1 MKAREFIGGE
11 VNWLSLVVDP
21 CEPAN
26 RIPLTVELTVA
37 DAKAQGMEF
46 IEAACSAGFDE
57 KRSNFER
64 IVPIS
69 FVDAKKRMLYGIVFR
84 ANEIVEKSE
93 TERYWASP
101 ATVRLMMEGF
111 AERGMLGQVDTNH
124 DGKKLK
130 DVFVAEQGIV
140 LAGDPRFDPP
150 TDPHPENVHAYWAGV
165 KVKDT
170 PAGDK
175 VLKLITEGKGRGFS
189 LKGVMVCGPEQE
201 VQFGNVKMAGAGGG
215 ENQSGPGGKCICPSC
230 GTTKEHVQGVACTDV
245 KCPSCGTAMQREGY
259 QPKKGNTEMTK
270 DGGKAGIIGQAA
282 AAIGQAVATALSVFS
297 EKIDSQQ
304 DTRRLEGLNTLFYE
318 SFWAIMQS
326 ADIEDKESAVI
337 ECIDDYKK
345 AIEDGTKVEM
355 AKIGGRAWDKD
366 ESHVDALLCASA
378 RGVEI
383 DLAGRVFSKKNLEQ
397 MKAAHD
403 VLGKLIA
410 KAGGADG
417 DIEVEQANK
426 GEGDE
431 MDKAQVTDLVSGMLA
446 EALKPLTEGLAALK
460 SAIPAEFKLSEA
472 DAGRLAALET
482 KLTAV
487 ETKVAAVPAS
497 AEQQQAEL
505 TRKIGEGETKIAEL
519 TTQIEA
525 QKVQL
530 TEQKTLLEKLSG
542 KRPASLSA
550 GGVND
555 DGDGGDGGK
564 MPELKRREG
573 YPAGILL

>member
-1 MKAREFIGGE
+1 
-11 VNWLSLVVDP
+11 
-21 CEPAN
+21 
-26 RIPLTVELTVA
+26 
-37 DAKAQGMEF
+37 
-46 IEAACSAGFDE
+46 
-57 KRSNFER
+57 
-64 IVPIS
+64 
-69 FVDAKKRMLYGIVFR
+69 
-84 ANEIVEKSE
+84 
-93 TERYWASP
+93 
-101 ATVRLMMEGF
+101 
-111 AERGMLGQVDTNH
+111 
-124 DGKKLK
+124 
-130 DVFVAEQGIV
+130 
-140 LAGDPRFDPP
+140 
-150 TDPHPENVHAYWAGV
+150 
-165 KVKDT
+165 
-170 PAGDK
+170 
-175 VLKLITEGKGRGFS
+175 
-189 LKGVMVCGPEQE
+189 
-201 VQFGNVKMAGAGGG
+201 
-215 ENQSGPGGKCICPSC
+215 
-230 GTTKEHVQGVACTDV
+230 
-245 KCPSCGTAMQREGY
+245 
-259 QPKKGNTEMTK
+259 MTK

-304 DTRRLEGLNTLFYE
+304 DTRRLEGLNNLFHE

-337 ECIDDYKK
+337 KCIDDYKK

-417 DIEVEQANK
+417 DIKVEQANK

>member
-11 VNWLSLVVDP
+11 INWLSLVVDP

-101 ATVRLMMEGF
+101 ATVRMMMEGF
-111 AERGMLGQVDTNH
+111 AERGMLGQVDMNH

-215 ENQSGPGGKCICPSC
+215 ENQAGPGG
-230 GTTKEHVQGVACTDV
+230 
-245 KCPSCGTAMQREGY
+245 
-259 QPKKGNTEMTK
+259 KGNTEMTK

-304 DTRRLEGLNTLFYE
+304 DTRRLEGLNNLFHE

-482 KLTAV
+482 KLTAY

>member
-11 VNWLSLVVDP
+11 INWLSLVVDP

-101 ATVRLMMEGF
+101 ATVRMMMEGF

-215 ENQSGPGGKCICPSC
+215 ENQAGPGG
-230 GTTKEHVQGVACTDV
+230 
-245 KCPSCGTAMQREGY
+245 
-259 QPKKGNTEMTK
+259 KGNTEMTK

-304 DTRRLEGLNTLFYE
+304 DTRRLEGLNNLFHE

-417 DIEVEQANK
+417 DIKVEQANK

>member
-101 ATVRLMMEGF
+101 ATVRMMMEGF

-215 ENQSGPGGKCICPSC
+215 ENQAGPGGKCICPSC

-270 DGGKAGIIGQAA
+270 
-282 AAIGQAVATALSVFS
+282 
-297 EKIDSQQ
+297 
-304 DTRRLEGLNTLFYE
+304 
-318 SFWAIMQS
+318 
-326 ADIEDKESAVI
+326 
-337 ECIDDYKK
+337 
-345 AIEDGTKVEM
+345 DGTKVEM

-472 DAGRLAALET
+472 DVGRLAALET